1 MSPLITPARAAR
13 PLTAVLAVLLALL
26 LASPAPAQQNT
37 TTHYGYDPQGNLTT
51 VTDPRSLVTDHS
63 YDALNR
69 LTRTLQPPAAAGGA
83 RPAIRSSYDGQ
94 DRPTTITD
102 PKNLAT
108 SSTLDGLGNLTAQNS
123 PDSGSTTQ
131 THDAAGN
138 VLTRSDA
145 RNKISTYRYDALN
158 RVTEIAFNDA
168 TPPLVFGYDS
178 GANARGRLSWIGD
191 GSTVTVWAYD
201 SQGRVGAKQQMHATR
216 QYSLLYPHDTYG
228 RPQGIVYPSG
238 IGVVRQYDAA
248 GRVNALIA
256 LGTGEPQVVH
266 YVVQFQP
273 FGPPAGAIYGNG
285 QPRIDVFDLDGRRY
299 AYSRDGAY
307 RVIGYDAASRIPYI
321 YPDTVPAQGDQY
333 SYDDL
338 DRLTQWISP
347 TTTQGY
353 AYDLSGDRT
362 QRSIGANPYNYT
374 YPAGSHRLASTSG
387 PSPAQTNQYDAAG
400 NLIDDGTRH
409 FTYDARGRLIQASQG
424 TIVASYVVNAFG
436 QRVQKAVSGGAT
448 PTQTHF
454 VYDEAGHLLG
464 EYDALSG
471 LPIQEYVWYDDTLVG
486 ILRGSPASFA
496 VYSVETDHLGTPR
509 QVRDVNR
516 QLRWQWDSDPFGSI
530 LPNANPAGLGNFT
543 LNLRFPGQ
551 YYDEESGL
559 HYNVF
564 RDYDPGVGRYVQ
576 SDPIG
581 LAGGINTYGYVGGN
595 PVSRVDP
602 LGLRGVIR
610 QPGSWIPGAG
620 SSGRSGDA
628 SRTGNPDLNAGLPRS
643 DSDSSVL
650 GRLLNLFRAP
660 PKDDP
665 FGGSCRLLVGI
676 NHGEVCG
683 GYDLTCAY
691 ECDGGGMFTI
701 NLSPWKH
708 PNCPDFW
715 LP

>member
-1 MSPLITPARAAR
+1 
-13 PLTAVLAVLLALL
+13 
-26 LASPAPAQQNT
+26 
-37 TTHYGYDPQGNLTT
+37 
-51 VTDPRSLVTDHS
+51 
-63 YDALNR
+63 
-69 LTRTLQPPAAAGGA
+69 
-83 RPAIRSSYDGQ
+83 
-94 DRPTTITD
+94 
-102 PKNLAT
+102 
-108 SSTLDGLGNLTAQNS
+108 
-123 PDSGSTTQ
+123 
-131 THDAAGN
+131 
-138 VLTRSDA
+138 
-145 RNKISTYRYDALN
+145 
-158 RVTEIAFNDA
+158 
-168 TPPLVFGYDS
+168 
-178 GANARGRLSWIGD
+178 
-191 GSTVTVWAYD
+191 
-201 SQGRVGAKQQMHATR
+201 
-216 QYSLLYPHDTYG
+216 
-228 RPQGIVYPSG
+228 
-238 IGVVRQYDAA
+238 VRQYDAA

-387 PSPAQTNQYDAAG
+387 PSPAQTNQYDGAG

-516 QLRWQWDSDPFGSI
+516 QLRWQWDSDPFGST

-559 HYNVF
+559 HYNYL
-564 RDYDPGVGRYVQ
+564 RDYDPTTGRYIQ

-581 LAGGINTYGYVGGN
+581 LDGGINTYLYVGGN
-595 PVSRVDP
+595 PISRIDPTGLIEHSSGQWKDCGKGCRIRIDTTIVNGQVKRHLHWECRNDSGECGENGEKSHGGSWEDAPENIKECARRHGFQGDSVAAPQQNPTAPMSQADP
-602 LGLRGVIR
+602 LG
-610 QPGSWIPGAG
+610 Q
-620 SSGRSGDA
+620 D
-628 SRTGNPDLNAGLPRS
+628 SRNPSRPTAARPWW
-643 DSDSSVL
+643 
-650 GRLLNLFRAP
+650 AP
-660 PKDDP
+660 
-665 FGGSCRLLVGI
+665 LLVI
-676 NHGEVCG
+676 PV
-683 GYDLTCAY
+683 L
-691 ECDGGGMFTI
+691 I
-701 NLSPWKH
+701 LWQ
-708 PNCPDFW
+708 
-715 LP
+715 

>member
-1 MSPLITPARAAR
+1 M
-13 PLTAVLAVLLALL
+13 
-26 LASPAPAQQNT
+26 
-37 TTHYGYDPQGNLTT
+37 
-51 VTDPRSLVTDHS
+51 
-63 YDALNR
+63 
-69 LTRTLQPPAAAGGA
+69 
-83 RPAIRSSYDGQ
+83 
-94 DRPTTITD
+94 
-102 PKNLAT
+102 
-108 SSTLDGLGNLTAQNS
+108 
-123 PDSGSTTQ
+123 
-131 THDAAGN
+131 
-138 VLTRSDA
+138 
-145 RNKISTYRYDALN
+145 
-158 RVTEIAFNDA
+158 
-168 TPPLVFGYDS
+168 
-178 GANARGRLSWIGD
+178 
-191 GSTVTVWAYD
+191 
-201 SQGRVGAKQQMHATR
+201 
-216 QYSLLYPHDTYG
+216 
-228 RPQGIVYPSG
+228 
-238 IGVVRQYDAA
+238 
-248 GRVNALIA
+248 
-256 LGTGEPQVVH
+256 
-266 YVVQFQP
+266 
-273 FGPPAGAIYGNG
+273 
-285 QPRIDVFDLDGRRY
+285 
-299 AYSRDGAY
+299 
-307 RVIGYDAASRIPYI
+307 
-321 YPDTVPAQGDQY
+321 
-333 SYDDL
+333 
-338 DRLTQWISP
+338 
-347 TTTQGY
+347 
-353 AYDLSGDRT
+353 
-362 QRSIGANPYNYT
+362 
-374 YPAGSHRLASTSG
+374 
-387 PSPAQTNQYDAAG
+387 
-400 NLIDDGTRH
+400 
-409 FTYDARGRLIQASQG
+409 
-424 TIVASYVVNAFG
+424 
-436 QRVQKAVSGGAT
+436 
-448 PTQTHF
+448 
-454 VYDEAGHLLG
+454 
-464 EYDALSG
+464 
-471 LPIQEYVWYDDTLVG
+471 PIQEYVWYDDTLVG

>member
-13 PLTAVLAVLLALL
+13 PLTAVLAVFLALL

-69 LTRTLQPPAAAGGA
+69 LTRTLQPPAAAGGT
-83 RPAIRSSYDGQ
+83 RPAIRSTYDGQ

-102 PKNLAT
+102 PKNLIT
-108 SSTLDGLGNLTAQNS
+108 SYTRDGLGNLTAQNS

-145 RNKISTYRYDALN
+145 RGKISTYRYDALN
-158 RVTEIAFNDA
+158 RVTEIAFNDS

-273 FGPPAGAIYGNG
+273 FGPPTGALYGNG

-299 AYSRDGAY
+299 AYSRDGTY

-321 YPDTVPAQGDQY
+321 YPDTVPVQGDQY

-409 FTYDARGRLIQASQG
+409 FSYDARGRLIQASQG
-424 TIVASYVVNAFG
+424 TIVATYGVNAFG
-436 QRVQKAVSGGAT
+436 QRVQKAVSG
-448 PTQTHF
+448 
-454 VYDEAGHLLG
+454 
-464 EYDALSG
+464 
-471 LPIQEYVWYDDTLVG
+471 
-486 ILRGSPASFA
+486 R
-496 VYSVETDHLGTPR
+496 
-509 QVRDVNR
+509 
-516 QLRWQWDSDPFGSI
+516 
-530 LPNANPAGLGNFT
+530 
-543 LNLRFPGQ
+543 
-551 YYDEESGL
+551 
-559 HYNVF
+559 
-564 RDYDPGVGRYVQ
+564 
-576 SDPIG
+576 IG
-581 LAGGINTYGYVGGN
+581 
-595 PVSRVDP
+595 
-602 LGLRGVIR
+602 GVI
-610 QPGSWIPGAG
+610 SSAG
-620 SSGRSGDA
+620 
-628 SRTGNPDLNAGLPRS
+628 
-643 DSDSSVL
+643 
-650 GRLLNLFRAP
+650 
-660 PKDDP
+660 
-665 FGGSCRLLVGI
+665 
-676 NHGEVCG
+676 
-683 GYDLTCAY
+683 
-691 ECDGGGMFTI
+691 
-701 NLSPWKH
+701 
-708 PNCPDFW
+708 
-715 LP
+715 